1 MLALPGVPFD
11 AVRQVRAR
19 ADKRGC
25 VEVCGNRYCAGPAW
39 HGRELVVGLR
49 ADSVEVL
56 DGRGRL
62 VARLARSWGEGETVR
77 NPASPMP
84 ALVARP
90 RAFGE
95 STVRRDMPPEPVS
108 AMDRCGQADR
118 RRALRAI
125 SRASETSGFG
135 VYSVK

>member
-1 MLALPGVPFD
+1 MLALPAPKTFD
-11 AVRQVRAR
+11 AVRWVRAR
-19 ADKRGC
+19 ADKRGY
-25 VEVCGNRYCAGPAW
+25 VEACGNRYCAGPAW

-49 ADSVEVL
+49 ADSVELL

-62 VARLARSWGEGETVR
+62 VARLARSWGGGETVR
-77 NPASPMP
+77 NPASLIP

-95 STVRRDMPPEPVS
+95 STVRRDMPPELVS

-118 RRALRAI
+118 RR
-125 SRASETSGFG
+125 
-135 VYSVK
+135 VYSLT